1 MSQRPIATDIALVM
15 SAFRELRK
23 SGAFRDGERT
33 FLGLLVDG
41 VLKDRTVVIGRKFND
56 IDEF

>member
-1 MSQRPIATDIALVM
+1 MSAKAHRDRFIALVM
-15 SAFRELRK
+15 SAFRELLK
-23 SGAFRDGERT
+23 SGAFRDRERT

-41 VLKDRTVVIGRKFND
+41 VPVVIGRKFND